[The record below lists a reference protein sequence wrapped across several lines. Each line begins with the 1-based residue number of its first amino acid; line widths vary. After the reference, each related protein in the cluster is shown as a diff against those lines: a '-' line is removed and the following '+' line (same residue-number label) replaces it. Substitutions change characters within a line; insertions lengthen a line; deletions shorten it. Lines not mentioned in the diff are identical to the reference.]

1 MPSTLNDVVAVILAG
16 GYGTRIK
23 HLLDGVPKPMAS
35 VAGKPFVEWVVR
47 YLRTQGITKAILST
61 GYLSEVVEQHFQNY
75 PVDGVQTICCQ
86 EKSPLGTAG
95 GFLNAVHQ
103 TRESPFAW
111 LVINGDSLVFT
122 NLVSLKTHLLDSTV
136 SGVIVGLSVNDT
148 SRYGSLVCNQLHNLE
163 NFAEKSP
170 GTGIISA
177 GVYLLRNSLIK
188 EFSESLPLSF
198 ENEVFPS
205 LLARNICLRVHTV
218 QAPFLDIGTPDS
230 FVQAE
235 GFILQ
240 NYAKLMG

>member
-1 MPSTLNDVVAVILAG
+1 MSSTLNDVVAVILAG

-35 VAGKPFVEWVVR
+35 VAGKPFVEWVIR

-61 GYLSEVVEQHFQNY
+61 GYLSEVVEQHFQNH
-75 PVDGVQTICCQ
+75 PVDGVETICCP
-86 EKSPLGTAG
+86 EKTPLGTAG

-103 TRESPFAW
+103 TKESPFAW

-122 NLVSLKTHLLDSTV
+122 NLVSLKTHLLNSTV

-148 SRYGSLVCNQLHNLE
+148 SRYGSLVCNQLQNLE

-170 GTGIISA
+170 GDGTISA
-177 GVYLLRNSLIK
+177 GVYLFRNSLIK
-188 EFSESLPLSF
+188 EFSLSLPLSF

-205 LLARNICLRVHTV
+205 LLARGICLRVHTV

-235 GFILQ
+235 EFILQ
-240 NYAKLMG
+240 NYAKLID